1 MNNLANF
8 VQKELPSIN
17 QFLENLASGL
27 DPTIAPVAHHVLMA
41 GGKRLRPL
49 LTILSAGVA
58 GYHNDDIY
66 PLACSI
72 ELLHSATLLHDDI
85 LDGASLRRGKK
96 TAHEVFGL
104 TPSILVGDALL
115 ALANRLVADYG
126 KPRLTACLSEALLRT
141 ATGEIKEI
149 AHIRK
154 TDLSHDDYL
163 DIITGK
169 TAYLIQAAC
178 QSGALIAD
186 APADMEEALAEFG
199 LNLGITFQLV
209 DDALDY
215 TSNEEISGK
224 PSGGDLKEG
233 KLTLPFISYLESL
246 PEKQRLQ
253 VTQDFETDALDNE
266 TIATLVSAVVEGG
279 FADTTRRIAK
289 TYLDK
294 AVSALSRLPDV
305 PERELMRLAM
315 QTMLDREK

>member
-8 VQKELPSIN
+8 VQRELPSIN
-17 QFLENLASGL
+17 QFLENLASSL
-27 DPTIAPVAHHVLMA
+27 DPTVAPVAKHVLMA

-49 LTILSAGVA
+49 LTILSAGVM
-58 GYHNDDIY
+58 GYRNSDIY

-85 LDGASLRRGKK
+85 LDGADLRRGEK
-96 TAHEVFGL
+96 TAHVVFGI

-115 ALANRLVADYG
+115 ALANRLVADYEN
-126 KPRLTACLSEALLRT
+126 PRLTACLSEALLRT

-154 TDLSHDDYL
+154 TDLSHEDYL

-178 QSGALIAD
+178 QSGALIAN
-186 APADMEEALAEFG
+186 APADMEDALAEFG

-215 TSNEEISGK
+215 SSNENVSGK
-224 PSGGDLKEG
+224 TSGGDLKEG

-246 PEKQRLQ
+246 PAGEREQITR
-253 VTQDFETDALDNE
+253 DFEANTLSDADV
-266 TIATLVSAVVEGG
+266 AKLVSAVVDGG
-279 FADTTRRIAK
+279 FADETRRIAK

-294 AVSALSRLPDV
+294 AVTALSQLPDV
-305 PERELMRLAM
+305 PERELIRQAM